1 MCLQASLFWCHV
13 FPTSRPRLQCF
24 LDLPLHV
31 MDLEHHEITGT
42 AMYKT
47 VFLLNPVV
55 VCTYVWLY
63 TTHTKTLREILIR
76 FLKCCLIFFMFK
88 TYIIFCWTLNT
99 CVRNRLKV
107 GDVKNLLF
115 FTIPKEFLWTVYF
128 SVKKLKLSIS
138 YTYV

>member
-1 MCLQASLFWCHV
+1 MHQHPQSPPLWSHV

-55 VCTYVWLY
+55 VL

>member
-55 VCTYVWLY
+55 VLMYVY
-63 TTHTKTLREILIR
+63 TTHTKTLLEINFNTI
-76 FLKCCLIFFMFK
+76 FKMCCLIFF
-88 TYIIFCWTLNT
+88 
-99 CVRNRLKV
+99 
-107 GDVKNLLF
+107 
-115 FTIPKEFLWTVYF
+115 
-128 SVKKLKLSIS
+128 
-138 YTYV
+138 YV